1 MIVTSQSLRIDRSR
15 KPRNEAEEE
24 KLRLKKLAKKVKA
37 EKKGAMR
44 ELRKDTYAIQIE
56 KLRKQQEEDRLR
68 KEKMEQI
75 QSALAREQQE
85 FSG

>member
-1 MIVTSQSLRIDRSR
+1 VIVTSQSLRIDRSR